1 MARLPAWLVIDAVA
15 EGRLQKVLQEPQPF
29 GYALSA
35 VWPQARALPLKTRVV
50 IDMLV
55 ERLPPLL
62 DAR

>member
-1 MARLPAWLVIDAVA
+1 VADAVA

-50 IDMLV
+50 IDMLA